1 MCDVGIEKFDLY
13 VREGK
18 IILWEIKLKFF
29 IYFDL
34 FLCFSSDV
42 WISEF

>member
-18 IILWEIKLKFF
+18 IILWENKIESFYIF
-29 IYFDL
+29 RFV
-34 FLCFSSDV
+34 FVF
-42 WISEF
+42 